1 MSWKE
6 HRQKKDISE
15 NTMQGRTDLKQD
27 TASYD
32 TNDKGKIIPNIL
44 RWETSPMTTT
54 TVEIGTAEKDNLS
67 WLR

>member
-44 RWETSPMTTT
+44 R
-54 TVEIGTAEKDNLS
+54 
-67 WLR
+67 